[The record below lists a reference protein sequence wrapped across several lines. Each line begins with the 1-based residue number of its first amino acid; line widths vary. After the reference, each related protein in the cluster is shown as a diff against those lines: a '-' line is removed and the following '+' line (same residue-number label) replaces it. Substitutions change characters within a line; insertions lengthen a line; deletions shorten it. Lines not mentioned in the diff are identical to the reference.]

1 MAKLEEIGKIITGN
15 TPKTS
20 DGNNYSQKDI
30 KFIKPSGILENEVTE
45 LSHAEAYISEYAR
58 GKARIVPAGS
68 ILVTCIGIIGK
79 VGIAVDECAFNQQI
93 NAVIPDNAKCLP
105 RYLAYTISNEKN
117 KLQDKSNAAVVPII
131 NKTQF
136 SDMEISLPSLN
147 KQQYIVNILDKI
159 SCVMVSR
166 RQQLQKLDELVKSKH
181 FSELEVAA

>member
-1 MAKLEEIGKIITGN
+1 MAKLGEIGKIITGN

-20 DGNNYSQKDI
+20 DENNYSQKDI
-30 KFIKPSGILENEVTE
+30 KFIKPSDILENEVTE
-45 LSHAEAYISEYAR
+45 LSRAEAYISEYAR
-58 GKARIVPAGS
+58 RKARIVPVGS
-68 ILVTCIGIIGK
+68 ILVTCISIIGK
-79 VGIAVDECAFNQQI
+79 VGIAVDGCAFNQQI
-93 NAVIPDNAKCLP
+93 NAVIPDNTKCLP
-105 RYLAYTISNEKN
+105 RYLAYAISNEKN